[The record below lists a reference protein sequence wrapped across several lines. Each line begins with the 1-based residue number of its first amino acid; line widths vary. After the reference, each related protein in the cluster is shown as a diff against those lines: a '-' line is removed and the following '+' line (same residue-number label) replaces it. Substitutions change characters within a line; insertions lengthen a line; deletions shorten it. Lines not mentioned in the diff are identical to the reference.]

1 MDAGRDGEGVIV
13 TEKYGA
19 HCYKVGKIRD
29 SSHFSEKP
37 PYVGFLDISKIIRL
51 RQKKKYSSTSKTEIL
66 AQFTLG

>member
-13 TEKYGA
+13 TEKYGT

-51 RQKKKYSSTSKTEIL
+51 RQKKYSPTSKTEIL
-66 AQFTLG
+66 AQFTLV